1 MTRLVLFVTCLL
13 MAACNIPEPRFGSAP
28 IVNLEQEKIRSPFG
42 RIEVSEVT
50 LPIYGASEEI
60 HRRDESGAIKPIG
73 ALWSDE
79 PGRTVTLQIAS
90 DLGEITGR
98 LVAPEPWP
106 FRDLPQ
112 VRVDVRVEDFF
123 ATNVGT
129 FRLSGQVFV
138 APEDNGPDRA
148 KQFNIEVGIAE
159 PEDPGSIAVSQR
171 FAVMELSR
179 FIALN
184 GLR

>member
-1 MTRLVLFVTCLL
+1 MISV
-13 MAACNIPEPRFGSAP
+13 
-28 IVNLEQEKIRSPFG
+28 EQERVRSPFG
-42 RIEVSEVT
+42 RIEVAAVT

-60 HRRDESGAIKPIG
+60 HIREASGAISPIG

-79 PGRTVTLQIAS
+79 PGRRLTLQLAS

-123 ATNVGT
+123 ATHHGT

-138 APEDNGPDRA
+138 APEEGGPDRA
-148 KQFNIEVGIAE
+148 RRFNIEVGIAQE
-159 PEDPGSIAVSQR
+159 MDPGSIAVAQQV
-171 FAVMELSR
+171 AVSELSR
-179 FIALN
+179 FIAKN